1 MLNKNFFISLIVF
14 LIFLIFTSVIKT
26 ETRKIEKNILAINK
40 KNNILEKNLH
50 EIQVDYFYLTS
61 PSSLSKKI
69 KKYSDQNYENIDY
82 SKIFISLE
90 HFTQYKNKTTKF
102 LNYEK
107 KLQKK

>member
-1 MLNKNFFISLIVF
+1 MFNKNFFISLIVF

-50 EIQVDYFYLTS
+50 EIQVDYFYLIS

-69 KKYSDQNYENIDY
+69 EKYSNQSYENIDY
-82 SKIFISLE
+82 SKIFESLE
-90 HFTQYKNKTTKF
+90 HFTQYKNKTTEF
-102 LNYEK
+102 INYEK